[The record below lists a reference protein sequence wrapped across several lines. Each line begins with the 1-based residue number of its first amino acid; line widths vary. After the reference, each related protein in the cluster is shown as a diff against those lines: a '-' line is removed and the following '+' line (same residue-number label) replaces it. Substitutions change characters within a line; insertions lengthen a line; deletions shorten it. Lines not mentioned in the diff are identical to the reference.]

1 MKNVSKQIFLN
12 ALACPTMGWV
22 SRCDEDFGAE
32 LTLGERFRMDQG
44 TEVGRRAR
52 SLYPGGK
59 LTSLNFGVALR
70 ETKEAL
76 ADEATSSIFEGAF
89 LIDNFAARA
98 DVLARADG
106 GWHLVEVKS
115 AANDRDE
122 FIDDMAYTA
131 MVAGRCGLDINCVSL
146 LLVSRDYRLG
156 MPDEKLFVEIDHTD
170 EVLTRVEELKP
181 LWQEIEEITRAPEKP
196 APRLIYECRQCEL
209 FGECMGQDIDNHI
222 FSLPRLNQAKFSELA
237 ALGIDRIEDIPEGFS
252 LTEYQVRVVDC
263 VHRNET
269 FVGEG
274 LSDELSKVTWPA
286 YYLDFETVMTAI
298 SLYPDVAPYTQVPTQ
313 YSVHRCPEVG
323 LIDGHF
329 EYLADPARDCREEL
343 ARNLINDL
351 GEEGSIIAYSNFER
365 AIINGLAGL
374 LPDLADRLLALTDRI
389 VDLEVIVRRNYY
401 HRGFCGS
408 TSIKRVQP
416 VLIPEV
422 KYQEIGIREGDSAS
436 AAFAYMALGKDPDP
450 ETTRKNLL
458 EYCKLDTLTMVK
470 LHQYLMG
477 LIKNHGHV

>member
-12 ALACPTMGWV
+12 ALVCPTWGWI
-22 SRCDEDFGAE
+22 SRCKENFGAA
-32 LTLGERFRMDQG
+32 LTLGERFRIEQG

-52 SLYPGGK
+52 SLYPGGR
-59 LTSLNFGVALR
+59 LTSLNMAVALG
-70 ETKEAL
+70 ETREAL
-76 ADEATSSIFEGAF
+76 ADDSVPAIFEGAF
-89 LIDNFAARA
+89 LIDNFAARV
-98 DVLARADG
+98 DVLARTDE

-115 AANDRDE
+115 SANDREE

-131 MVAGRCGLDINCVSL
+131 MVVGRCGLNINRVSL

-156 MPDEKLFVEIDHTD
+156 MTDEKLFVEIDHTD
-170 EVLTRVEELKP
+170 VVLQRVEELKP

-209 FGECMGQDIDNHI
+209 FGECTGEDIDNHV
-222 FSLPRLNQAKFSELA
+222 FNLPRLNQAKFDELV
-237 ALGIDRIEDIPEGFS
+237 ALGIERIEDIPDGFS
-252 LTEYQVRVVDC
+252 LTEYQARVVDC
-263 VHRNET
+263 VRRNEA
-269 FVGEG
+269 FVGENLG
-274 LSDELSKVTWPA
+274 DELSAITWPA

-298 SLYPDVAPYTQVPTQ
+298 PLYPDVAPYTQVPTQ
-313 YSVHRCPEVG
+313 YSIHRCPEVG

-343 ARNLINDL
+343 ARRLINDL

-374 LPDLADRLLALTDRI
+374 LPDLADRLLSLNDRI
-389 VDLEVIVRRNYY
+389 VDLEAIFRRNYY

-416 VLIPEV
+416 VLIPEMS
-422 KYQEIGIREGDSAS
+422 YEELGIADGDSAS
-436 AAFAYMALGKDPDP
+436 AAFAYMALGKDPNP
-450 ETTRKNLL
+450 QGTREKLL
-458 EYCKLDTLTMVK
+458 EYCKLDTLAMVR
-470 LHQYLMG
+470 LHQCLDSIVG
-477 LIKNHGHV
+477 